1 MDYLEV
7 TKNESLRKYEEN
19 VRYYDLFHRYI
30 YSEQFSQTNQK
41 MKTIKN

>member
-19 VRYYDLFHRYI
+19 VRKLF
-30 YSEQFSQTNQK
+30 
-41 MKTIKN
+41 